1 MIELGRGQDDGKWGG
16 NDVNWGVGMTM
27 TTRAMAVVLVAL
39 GTLASRDAWA
49 GLLDSP
55 PPSFGSGVPSK
66 VVYRMGP
73 VHYDPG
79 WADTVVSC
87 SSLASAPVDVAIE
100 LFNGTDEAAG
110 LVTRATIQPGGQV
123 VFATSADA
131 GGAGAVPVLDLA
143 PMENGKARVSATS
156 SQLSCSGRQRIRSS
170 DGGTKE
176 FPFELIKK
184 VARDD

>member
-1 MIELGRGQDDGKWGG
+1 M
-16 NDVNWGVGMTM
+16 MM
-27 TTRAMAVVLVAL
+27 TTRAMAMVLVAL
-39 GTLASRDAWA
+39 GTLAAPDARA

-55 PPSFGSGVPSK
+55 PPSFGAGVPSK

-79 WADTVVSC
+79 WADTIVTC
-87 SSLASAPVDVAIE
+87 SSLASTPIDVAIE
-100 LFNGTDEAAG
+100 LFNGADEAVG
-110 LVTRATIQPGGQV
+110 LVTRAAIQPGGQV

-131 GGAGAVPVLDLA
+131 GGAGAVPVLNLA
-143 PMENGKARVSATS
+143 PMENGKARVSATT
-156 SQLSCSGRQRIRSS
+156 SQLSCSGKQRVRAS